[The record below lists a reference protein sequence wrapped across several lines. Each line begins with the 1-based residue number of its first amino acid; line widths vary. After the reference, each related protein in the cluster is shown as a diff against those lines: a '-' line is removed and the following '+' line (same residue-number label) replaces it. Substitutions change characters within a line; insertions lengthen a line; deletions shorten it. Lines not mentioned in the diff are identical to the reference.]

1 MRDIFDEENYFQNT
15 IDELLYY
22 ISDEFHCLKKYSF
35 CKEVN
40 IFKNELLQ
48 PITEIIPDHY
58 LERLIS
64 HLEGQIVVLRDGLQ
78 KQLSK
83 CDDTIKISQTILKSN
98 TKSFEKIISKED
110 QIEKTAKTD
119 YKNNEKLIISTETT
133 DKLKR
138 TTIWQS
144 KKG

>member
-1 MRDIFDEENYFQNT
+1 MRDIFDKEKCFQNT

-22 ISDEFHCLKKYSF
+22 INDEFHCLKKYSF

-48 PITEIIPDHY
+48 PITEITHDHY

-98 TKSFEKIISKED
+98 TKSFEKTISKED

-119 YKNNEKLIISTETT
+119 YKDNEKSIISNETICETINKKLT
-133 DKLKR
+133 D
-138 TTIWQS
+138 
-144 KKG
+144 

>member
-98 TKSFEKIISKED
+98 TKSFKKLYQKKIRLKK
-110 QIEKTAKTD
+110 QR
-119 YKNNEKLIISTETT
+119 KLIIKTT
-133 DKLKR
+133 KNRLYQLKQL
-138 TTIWQS
+138 TD
-144 KKG
+144 

>member
-1 MRDIFDEENYFQNT
+1 M
-15 IDELLYY
+15 
-22 ISDEFHCLKKYSF
+22 
-35 CKEVN
+35 
-40 IFKNELLQ
+40 Q
-48 PITEIIPDHY
+48 PITEITPDHY

-119 YKNNEKLIISTETT
+119 YKNNEKSIISTETT
-133 DKLKR
+133 DRLKR

>member
-1 MRDIFDEENYFQNT
+1 MRDIFDEANYFQNT

-22 ISDEFHCLKKYSF
+22 INDEFHCLKKYSF

-98 TKSFEKIISKED
+98 TKSFKKLYQKKIRLKK
-110 QIEKTAKTD
+110 QR
-119 YKNNEKLIISTETT
+119 KLIIKTT
-133 DKLKR
+133 KNRLYQLKQL
-138 TTIWQS
+138 TD
-144 KKG
+144 

>member
-22 ISDEFHCLKKYSF
+22 INDEFHCLKKYSF

-98 TKSFEKIISKED
+98 TKSFKKLYQKKIRLKK
-110 QIEKTAKTD
+110 QR
-119 YKNNEKLIISTETT
+119 KLIIKTT
-133 DKLKR
+133 KNRLYQLKQL
-138 TTIWQS
+138 TD
-144 KKG
+144 